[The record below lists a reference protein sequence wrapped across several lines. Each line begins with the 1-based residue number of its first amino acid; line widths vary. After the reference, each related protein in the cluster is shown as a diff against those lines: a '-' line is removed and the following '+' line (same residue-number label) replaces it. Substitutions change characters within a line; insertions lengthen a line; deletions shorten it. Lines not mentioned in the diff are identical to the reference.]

1 MHYMKESLKTST
13 FQVSKRTLNIIA
25 HQLLWLKNNT
35 TLSSSWGDGTEGACF
50 IMRKSLSPVETSVKV
65 CNCMVPKT
73 EMLWQDTAHKTRLPL
88 CPQAT
93 VSKDNFSKHKDYSSL
108 LHLPSYIWSVQAT
121 QMVTYDSCSFS
132 GLYSFVHLFGL
143 LLPLVCLFNRKLD
156 LIMLSVT
163 NKSTI
168 P

>member
-1 MHYMKESLKTST
+1 MKKLNALQEMKESLKTST

-35 TLSSSWGDGTEGACF
+35 TLSSSWGDGTEGARF

-108 LHLPSYIWSVQAT
+108 LHLPSYIWSV
-121 QMVTYDSCSFS
+121 YDIWQLFIWWP
-132 GLYSFVHLFGL
+132 LFVCPF
-143 LLPLVCLFNRKLD
+143 VW
-156 LIMLSVT
+156 SVQ
-163 NKSTI
+163 SAPCVFI
-168 P
+168 